1 MRPEDQ
7 FLIAVPTRNRED
19 TILKSLPS
27 LDPLLGLTD
36 VRIVVSDNSD
46 QPSEKVRNYCEAKGI
61 DWIRPDTISSMT
73 AHWNWILETQKYR
86 AITLMT
92 DRTWLMA
99 DVWLEAKGIAE
110 KTGVGVSWNF
120 GTFTSKSILARKV
133 GVFSAPRMTGRH
145 FKVPFAEFDR
155 LLRDNHVRWFLPRLL
170 NSLTHRSEF
179 EKVKLKFST
188 GLQSVS
194 PDFEYAYKHVYMDNF
209 GSLRFI
215 DKVGIITHSGH
226 ESNGGAMHSGFANK
240 AAKDFVKLSGLKRY
254 DHAPFPEELDG
265 INGTAHELNLV
276 LSYLGREPYVGAAM
290 VRRIQRE
297 RQRLISRRG
306 PFRHLKTAAALLGLS
321 GHTMIKLTSSDKPE
335 CLGKLRVPYSADLS
349 HILDQF
355 AVKQRS

>member
-1 MRPEDQ
+1 MRPEHQ

-27 LDPLLGLTD
+27 LDPLLGLKD

-46 QPSEKVRNYCEAKGI
+46 KPSEKVRNYCKAKGI

-120 GTFTSKSILARKV
+120 GTFTSKSILARNV

-170 NSLTHRSEF
+170 NSITHRYEF
-179 EKVKLKFST
+179 EKVKSKFGN

-194 PDFEYAYKHVYMDNF
+194 PDFEYAYKHVYMDNL

-215 DKVGIITHSGH
+215 DKVGIIMHSGH
-226 ESNGGAMHSGFANK
+226 ESNGGSMHSGPFNE

-254 DHAPFPEELDG
+254 EHAPFPEELDG

-290 VRRIQRE
+290 VRRIQRD

-306 PFRHLKTAAALLGLS
+306 PLRRLKTVASVVGLTS
-321 GHTMIKLTSSDKPE
+321 PTMIRLTSSDKPE
-335 CLGKLRVPYSADLS
+335 SLKTIRITYNSNLQHVLEK
-349 HILDQF
+349 F
-355 AVKQRS
+355 VVK